1 MKCLQ
6 RFFTLFAVFAIC
18 LSLCITCYAE
28 EFSDSSSSGDESAVE
43 TPVESPESSP
53 VESVPIEALEPPPAD
68 DISMEVSDMPP
79 VEETPVEALETLSD
93 DFPEYSGTVYDSDN
107 PLPVV
112 VVEDE
117 ESYSVRSGRAGIPV
131 LVIGDE
137 PPGNPLFYG
146 SGWVSGRD
154 SILGD
159 ITIYFPIDTQTGHW
173 GVDANGYLYNIT
185 SSSISGYLSGVYNNS
200 VSASGFSYPRYRTSS
215 GSSYATLY
223 LTPENSNM
231 DIATSNVPRVPVTQV
246 LPYVMIF
253 LMGGVFLCCMKRS

>member
-43 TPVESPESSP
+43 APSASPDPPSVESTLVEVPKAPLVEDVSVEDTDMSP
-53 VESVPIEALEPPPAD
+53 GEEALG
-68 DISMEVSDMPP
+68 
-79 VEETPVEALETLSD
+79 EAPSD
-93 DFPEYSGTVYDSDN
+93 DFLAYSGTVYDSDN

-137 PPGNPLFYG
+137 PPSNPLFYG

-200 VSASGFSYPRYRTSS
+200 VSASGFNYPRYRTSS
-215 GSSYATLY
+215 SSSYTTLY

-231 DIATSNVPRVPVTQV
+231 EIAAELIPRVPTVQL
-246 LPYVMIF
+246 LPYLIIF
-253 LMGGVFLCCMKRS
+253 LLGGVLICCMKRS

>member
-6 RFFTLFAVFAIC
+6 RFFTLSAVFAIC

-28 EFSDSSSSGDESAVE
+28 EFFDSSSSGDESAVE
-43 TPVESPESSP
+43 TPEAPPDAPSVQDTP
-53 VESVPIEALEPPPAD
+53 VDILEA
-68 DISMEVSDMPP
+68 PP
-79 VEETPVEALETLSD
+79 VEDTPVDVLEAPPVEDTPVDLNTLSD
-93 DFPEYSGTVYDSDN
+93 DFSEYSGTVYDSDN

-112 VVEDE
+112 VVENE

-137 PPGNPLFYG
+137 PPSNPLFYG

-159 ITIYFPIDTQTGHW
+159 VTIYFPIDTQSNHW

-185 SSSISGYLSGVYNNS
+185 SGSISGYLSGVYNNS

-223 LTPENSNM
+223 LTPENSNI
-231 DIATSNVPRVPVTQV
+231 DIATSNVPRVPVAQA
-246 LPYVMIF
+246 LPYVVIF
-253 LMGGVFLCCMKRS
+253 LLGGVFLCCIKRS